1 MKGQAL
7 RPGTAGCTADSS
19 TYRSCLA
26 FRLAAIRAFWSGPG
40 ATIVL
45 FPISSLHTS
54 PPLCACALG
63 VLSLSCWFQG
73 PLSIVFL
80 SCPLVASPLKHVHRP
95 VGRDELVFVLLL
107 PRSSWPQ
114 RSCILMTCLDV
125 PPAAEAALSEV
136 ALYSLLVLA
145 LRLQFFFTFSQ
156 SQDIKINN
164 QRKPIFLR
172 YL

>member
-1 MKGQAL
+1 MPCFQ
-7 RPGTAGCTADSS
+7 T
-19 TYRSCLA
+19 
-26 FRLAAIRAFWSGPG
+26 AAIRAFWSGPG

-63 VLSLSCWFQG
+63 VLSLSCWSQG

-80 SCPLVASPLKHVHRP
+80 SCPLVTSPLKHVHRP

-125 PPAAEAALSEV
+125 PPGSMQKIHVQSCRWGYLSWLSTHEWGDDKKRSSPDAAVIVEWVSAADHCSP
-136 ALYSLLVLA
+136 STA
-145 LRLQFFFTFSQ
+145 LRML
-156 SQDIKINN
+156 
-164 QRKPIFLR
+164 L
-172 YL
+172 